1 MEKHDEQQPETV
13 IVYGQARKAELDVT
27 ASMSPRA
34 FAEFITHLNA
44 GKAPAID
51 VAQTPLPAVDEEE

>member
-1 MEKHDEQQPETV
+1 MDAKHEDQAETV

-34 FAEFITHLNA
+34 FAEFIRHLNE

-51 VAQTPLPAVDEEE
+51 VAQTPLPATEDDE

>member
-34 FAEFITHLNA
+34 FAEFITHLNE

-51 VAQTPLPAVDEEE
+51 VAQSPLPAVDED